1 MRKPTLAGDAGV
13 ESVGAIGRHLRSGI
27 RAAGRPVLG
36 CGAVEWVVR
45 RPRCLAAPDSSP
57 AITTPLGTPALG
69 VAGGKGRDLSVFQA
83 GTLSTRQ
90 YGSRPPRGKIISN
103 RPGLASC
110 RSLTRSPGG
119 YVGEAGTAVS
129 QATVVAEPGPR
140 SPRFLS
146 SKFRAPK
153 LVPQLVRRSR
163 LLDQLDRGEQVR
175 LALLVGPAGAG
186 KTMLLADWLA
196 ARPERPSAWLSCDAA
211 DADPARFVAA
221 IVEPARHGFGQPQLV
236 PAS

>member
-1 MRKPTLAGDAGV
+1 VGCPPPPLPCCPGFVSGD
-13 ESVGAIGRHLRSGI
+13 HH
-27 RAAGRPVLG
+27 AARDTCTGGGWR
-36 CGAVEWVVR
+36 E
-45 RPRCLAAPDSSP
+45 RPRSFGIP
-57 AITTPLGTPALG
+57 
-69 VAGGKGRDLSVFQA
+69 GGHAVN
-83 GTLSTRQ
+83 TQ